1 MPHEKQGAT
10 TLLDE
15 EACFEDK
22 EKFAPA
28 STHLSS
34 VKDILAADL
43 LTQKVEQPQPQSVSE
58 NGRGWQGFCVNALHK
73 PIQMVRDLPFQLK
86 PPL

>member
-15 EACFEDK
+15 EAGFEDK
-22 EKFAPA
+22 GKFAPA

-34 VKDILAADL
+34 VKDILA
-43 LTQKVEQPQPQSVSE
+43 VSQ
-58 NGRGWQGFCVNALHK
+58 WQEK
-73 PIQMVRDLPFQLK
+73 IQNP
-86 PPL
+86 